1 MITLNDIPENY
12 LKKIEIYI
20 QYISK
25 NLNID
30 FQNENFDQIIK
41 LYQLFIVE
49 YLYFKNNKKNDNK
62 LLKKI
67 DSLNYK
73 NNTLYLHVKAT
84 LPFYYQHFCN
94 IKTEYSDKKISDNFL
109 SIFYSL
115 RSLNSYNNTFNNQS
129 ALFSN
134 FKFYFELFFKES
146 LLMLKPFLIHFV
158 IRNKEDLSFVQKLF
172 LNKES
177 DDSFLKEYVIFILDV
192 INTNRINTLLYT
204 ELFLTLQEFSL
215 VEYSKQHYTKII
227 IKEYLKNNS
236 LSEDV
241 FLFLN
246 KMFDKKYDFQNMK
259 ALSLINLDLFLKM
272 YEMEHSLFLEN
283 LNSLHS
289 FEQDFLIFKE
299 NMNLKKQ
306 MENF

>member
-12 LKKIEIYI
+12 LLKIKTYI
-20 QYISK
+20 ENISK
-25 NLNID
+25 HLGFDISHA
-30 FQNENFDQIIK
+30 NFNQIIE
-41 LYQLFIVE
+41 LYQLFFVE
-49 YLYFKNNKKNDNK
+49 YLFFKNNKKNDNK

-73 NNTLYLHVKAT
+73 NNTLHLHVKVT

-94 IKTEYSDKKISDNFL
+94 YTTEYSDKKISENFL
-109 SIFYSL
+109 SIFLSL
-115 RSLNSYNNTFNNQS
+115 RSLNSFNNTFDKPS
-129 ALFSN
+129 DVFSN
-134 FKFYFELFFKES
+134 FYFYFELFFKES

-158 IRNKEDLSFVQKLF
+158 INNKEDLLFVQKLF
-172 LNKES
+172 INKES

-192 INTNRINTLLYT
+192 IKTNRINPLLYK

-215 VEYSKQHYTKII
+215 FEYSKQHYTKII
-227 IKEYLKNNS
+227 IKEYLEKNI

-246 KMFDKKYDFQNMK
+246 KMFEKNYDFQNMK
-259 ALSLINLDLFLKM
+259 SLSLINLDLFLKM

-289 FEQDFLIFKE
+289 FEEDFLIFKE

-306 MENF
+306 MDNF

>member
-12 LKKIEIYI
+12 LLKIKTYI
-20 QYISK
+20 ENISK
-25 NLNID
+25 HLGFDISHA
-30 FQNENFDQIIK
+30 NFNQIIE
-41 LYQLFIVE
+41 LYQLFFVE
-49 YLYFKNNKKNDNK
+49 YLFFKNNKKNDNK

-73 NNTLYLHVKAT
+73 NNTLHLHVKVT
-84 LPFYYQHFCN
+84 LPFYYQHFCDYN
-94 IKTEYSDKKISDNFL
+94 TEYSDKKISENFL

-115 RSLNSYNNTFNNQS
+115 RSLNSFNNTFNNQS
-129 ALFSN
+129 TVFSN
-134 FKFYFELFFKES
+134 FNFYFELFFKES

-158 IRNKEDLSFVQKLF
+158 INNKENLSFVQKLF
-172 LNKES
+172 LNKEY

-192 INTNRINTLLYT
+192 IKTNRINPLLYR

-227 IKEYLKNNS
+227 IKEYLEKNI

-246 KMFDKKYDFQNMK
+246 KMFEKNYDFQNMK
-259 ALSLINLDLFLKM
+259 SLSLINLDLFLKM

-306 MENF
+306 MDNF

>member
-12 LKKIEIYI
+12 LLKIKIYI
-20 QYISK
+20 ENISK
-25 NLNID
+25 NLGFDISHT
-30 FQNENFDQIIK
+30 NFNQIIE
-41 LYQLFIVE
+41 LYQLFFVE

-94 IKTEYSDKKISDNFL
+94 IKTEYSDKKISENFL

-129 ALFSN
+129 AVFSN
-134 FKFYFELFFKES
+134 FNFYFELFFKES

-158 IRNKEDLSFVQKLF
+158 IKNKEDLSFVQKLF

-192 INTNRINTLLYT
+192 IKTNRINPLLYQ

-227 IKEYLKNNS
+227 IKGYLEKNI

-246 KMFDKKYDFQNMK
+246 KMFEKKYDFQNMK
-259 ALSLINLDLFLKM
+259 SLSLINLDLFLKM

-289 FEQDFLIFKE
+289 FEKDFLIFKE